1 MAKTPDGE
9 PVAEPQVATAGPL
22 ILKQPV
28 FHWQTNAAGAPELIE
43 LAPGDAAPAS
53 LSPEQIEDFRARGI
67 L

>member
-1 MAKTPDGE
+1 MAKSPDFETG
-9 PVAEPQVATAGPL
+9 AEVQAANAGQL
-22 ILKQPV
+22 TLKQPV
-28 FHWQTNAAGAPELIE
+28 FHWQTSATGEPELFE